1 MSAIEK
7 NLSFD
12 VQGDEDLKI
21 KIGFSLQ
28 EYFKIQIIL
37 E

>member
-12 VQGDEDLKI
+12 VQGDEDI